1 MRWFYIASIYVL
13 AFTYSKIQFSSYLT
27 QPKKAITVRAPAS
40 GKALSCKEIIA
51 QFYPEQT
58 KAFLKNRIEVN
69 KDFHS
74 FFRAF
79 APLFYKELRDDKEIQ
94 KLFLPL
100 KKYQGIIAGD
110 LHLENFG
117 FIVDDKGKVFF
128 NLNDFDDVTEG
139 MLFQDLARH
148 FLSAK
153 IVDKDMSWHKFF
165 KSYRHGLNSD
175 PHSYSY
181 YVEKG
186 IEDVT
191 DETEKVL
198 KTYISSDEPLKFIK
212 RKTPSRDIEADE
224 LTILKKALKDNFPK
238 FEMHDQYVRIKED
251 GGSAGLIRFQVL
263 GRKKPQDQI
272 QWFDIKESAVSGY
285 DKANE
290 TNVPFEKR
298 IAALK
303 DKIYSNRMDKS
314 ITILDIGG
322 HPYSFRAVDQFAT
335 SIKLSDIPEDDYSD
349 IIQDQAYVI
358 GRMHRQSLIGEKDE
372 YIKAWENLDADE
384 IEKSLEK
391 LKDRLKILYKSER

>member
-13 AFTYSKIQFSSYLT
+13 AFTYSKVQFSTYLP
-27 QPKKAITVRAPAS
+27 QKKKEIAVREPAS
-40 GKALSCKEIIA
+40 GKDLSCKELIA
-51 QFYPEQT
+51 HFYPNQT
-58 KAFLKNRIEVN
+58 KSFIKNRIKANE
-69 KDFHS
+69 DFHS

-79 APLFYKELRDDKEIQ
+79 APLFYKELKDDKELQ

-100 KKYQGIIAGD
+100 KKFQGTIAGD

-139 MLFQDLARH
+139 ILFQDLTRH

-153 IVDKDMSWHKFF
+153 IVDKDISWHKFF
-165 KSYRHGLNSD
+165 KAYRNGINND
-175 PHSYSY
+175 PHTYSY

-186 IEDVT
+186 LEDVN

-198 KTYISSDEPLKFIK
+198 KAFISSDEPIKFIK
-212 RKTPSRDIEADE
+212 RKTPSRDIEEVE
-224 LTILKKALKDNFPK
+224 LKNLKKALKTKFPK
-238 FEMHDQYVRIKED
+238 FEIHDQYVRIKED
-251 GGSAGLIRFQVL
+251 GGSAGLIRYQVL
-263 GRKKPQDQI
+263 GRKKPSDKI

-285 DKANE
+285 DRANE
-290 TNVPFEKR
+290 TNVSFEKR
-298 IAALK
+298 IKALK
-303 DKIYSNRMDKS
+303 GNIYSDRMNKS
-314 ITILDIGG
+314 ITILDVDG

-358 GRMHRQSLIGEKDE
+358 GKMHRQSLIGEKDD
-372 YIKAWENLDADE
+372 YLKAWESLDNDE
-384 IEKSLEK
+384 IEKRFEK
-391 LKDRLKILYKSER
+391 LKDRLKELYKQDK